1 MSSTLSEKTQEDIQF
16 HCWLKLQE
24 MLAIT
29 VKSLAEYNLSQQGL
43 QCFKKQGI
51 ESAKIA
57 GKASEKMGRIQTL
70 FSKVLV
76 L

>member
-1 MSSTLSEKTQEDIQF
+1 MSSTLSEKIQEDIQF

-51 ESAKIA
+51 ESLQK
-57 GKASEKMGRIQTL
+57 
-70 FSKVLV
+70 
-76 L
+76 